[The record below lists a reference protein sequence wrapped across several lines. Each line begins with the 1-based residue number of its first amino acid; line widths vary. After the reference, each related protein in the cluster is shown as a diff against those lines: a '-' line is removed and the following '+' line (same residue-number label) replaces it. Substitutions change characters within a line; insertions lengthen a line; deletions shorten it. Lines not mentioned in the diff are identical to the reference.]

1 MANFTKICHCLKE
14 NAVLLMT
21 VICIFVGVAV
31 GIVLNMF
38 HAAEIVKLYI
48 ALPGELFMRALY
60 FSVLPLLSCNIIAM
74 SARLKPSA
82 HGRIAVMS
90 LIYCMLFNNI
100 GGFIGVGVTSLI
112 NPGKRFNASTEK
124 SIGTNVNEKRM
135 DISDVLPDFLRNMVP
150 DNIIK
155 TLLSSV
161 VTTHVREPTFG
172 AVDVNDTDVI
182 YHRQVG
188 SSNGPNILGVLTSS
202 LVLGLVAGSR
212 LEKTQP
218 LIALA
223 EAVTEVMTVL
233 VGIIIQL
240 LPLAM
245 ISLIA
250 SALAT
255 VDNLE
260 NGVIALSL
268 LVACSLC
275 FNLILSIIVFPLIHA
290 MFVRRNLFAVY
301 KAMYRPLIT
310 AFCTTSSLITLPDLF
325 KVCDQLGVEPYI
337 VRTLAPFLTS
347 FNANG
352 SSAFIASAVC
362 FTAQVTGFPLNVA
375 QMIGIGFT
383 HSSCRFN
390 CLLSLISLHSPSPPK
405 FPCRIQCDGFA
416 RSAQREYH
424 YSVSHHSCVS
434 NPRTS
439 CFVVIHCGIYQ

>member
-1 MANFTKICHCLKE
+1 
-14 NAVLLMT
+14 
-21 VICIFVGVAV
+21 
-31 GIVLNMF
+31 
-38 HAAEIVKLYI
+38 
-48 ALPGELFMRALY
+48 
-60 FSVLPLLSCNIIAM
+60 
-74 SARLKPSA
+74 
-82 HGRIAVMS
+82 
-90 LIYCMLFNNI
+90 
-100 GGFIGVGVTSLI
+100 
-112 NPGKRFNASTEK
+112 
-124 SIGTNVNEKRM
+124 
-135 DISDVLPDFLRNMVP
+135 MVP

-255 VDNLE
+255 VDSLE

-275 FNLILSIIVFPLIHA
+275 FSLILSIVVFPLIHA

-310 AFCTTSSLITLPDLF
+310 AFCTTSSLVTLPDLF

-362 FTAQVTGFPLNVA
+362 FIAQVTGFPLNVA

-383 HSSCRFN
+383 HSSCRFH
-390 CLLSLISLHSPSPPK
+390 CFLSLISLHPPPLPS
-405 FPCRIQCDGFA
+405 FLAGFNVMA
-416 RSAQREYH
+416 LPAVPSASIITVFLIIRVFQIPEQAVSLLFIVEFINDRLRTVTNVMSHANCIMTVH
-424 YSVSHHSCVS
+424 YLTVRHRNSNKLDPIVVQFAFHKDLQGSTTMSQQVSGDSVTQNSLADSEEKIDQPFCVTIS
-434 NPRTS
+434 
-439 CFVVIHCGIYQ
+439 